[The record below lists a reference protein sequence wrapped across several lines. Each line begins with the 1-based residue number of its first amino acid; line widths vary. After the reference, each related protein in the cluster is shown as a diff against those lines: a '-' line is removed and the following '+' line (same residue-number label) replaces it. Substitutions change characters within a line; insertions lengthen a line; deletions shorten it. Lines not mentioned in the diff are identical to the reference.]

1 MIFVY
6 YGWID
11 VRDGAFVV
19 VDEVDGADQERKQ
32 AFPGGVGTIPI
43 IG

>member
-19 VDEVDGADQERKQ
+19 VDEVDGADQERKH
-32 AFPGGVGTIPI
+32 FPVGWGLFP
-43 IG
+43 